1 MLVLA
6 GIKQQNSQYETWHTI
21 TVKLDVVKRKRA
33 ARQWQPCGW
42 RNEKSYGNIASSN
55 AAWDL
60 PTLSRESWADGLKN
74 TRKKRVVGYRKLQ
87 SKYMPGG
94 NKESHKNS
102 PSGKQT
108 SWSWPLEL
116 ESGVRQQDHDGTIF
130 IEPSFT
136 NKLKTHYSSFFE
148 KLVVFDVHVTVHR

>member
-1 MLVLA
+1 M
-6 GIKQQNSQYETWHTI
+6 I

-33 ARQWQPCGW
+33 ARQWQPRGR
-42 RNEKSYGNIASSN
+42 RNEKSYGNMASSN

-60 PTLSRESWADGLKN
+60 PALSRDIWADYGLKR
-74 TRKKRVVGYRKLQ
+74 TREKRVVEYRKLQ

-108 SWSWPLEL
+108 SWSGPLEL
-116 ESGVRQQDHDGTIF
+116 EPGVRQQDHHGTIF